1 MAKEVKVNMVVL
13 YSTHC
18 PKCNILE
25 QKLKQKNIE
34 YTEVN
39 DVEVMLGKGLNTV
52 PWLEVNGEM
61 MDFGKANE
69 WVNKQ

>member
-1 MAKEVKVNMVVL
+1 MVVL

>member
-1 MAKEVKVNMVVL
+1 MVIL

-61 MDFGKANE
+61 MDFSKANE
-69 WVNKQ
+69 WINKQ